1 MVEKT
6 YSMGLYGLEAFP
18 VEVEADLSQGL
29 PAFELVGLP
38 DAAVKESRDRVRS
51 ALKNCGFEFPVS
63 RITMNL
69 APADKKKEGPI
80 YDLPLLVSL
89 LKASRQLCCHPE
101 DAIFLGELSLS
112 GELRPIRG
120 LLPMADKARAG
131 RCATGASRTGR
142 ASRLKPSEVIVTV
155 TATIGRGCPST

>member
-1 MVEKT
+1 MKDGFVKFFFPSAKLGSIFQQRVVFQAKLSYNETSISEEGRCVGMVSKI
-6 YSMGLYGLEAFP
+6 YSMGLYGMEAFP

-51 ALKNCGFEFPVS
+51 ALKNCGFDFPVS

-80 YDLPLLVSL
+80 YDLLHL
-89 LKASRQLCCHPE
+89 SRE
-101 DAIFLGELSLS
+101 
-112 GELRPIRG
+112 
-120 LLPMADKARAG
+120 
-131 RCATGASRTGR
+131 SRH
-142 ASRLKPSEVIVTV
+142 
-155 TATIGRGCPST
+155 